1 MKLKFDTIIES
12 ALDSSEETPEHG
24 SRMTDLAN
32 KIKEISEKIAIG
44 EINNKSIATELTKI
58 ANDILKE
65 YV

>member
-24 SRMTDLAN
+24 SHMTDLAN

-58 ANDILKE
+58 ANDILNE
-65 YV
+65 YK